1 MQEFMQEMEMSVSPI
16 VRKGNQKYIYVMFRE
31 GNRFAEGRLPEGKIL
46 SNQGFSE
53 EETAALELY
62 LKSDQGRIA
71 EMAKYVNAMDAF
83 LKKK

>member
-31 GNRFAEGRLPEGKIL
+31 GARTAEGRLPDGKII

-53 EETAALELY
+53 DETAALELY
-62 LKSDQGRIA
+62 LKSDKDRIVA
-71 EMAKYVNAMDAF
+71 MAKKVNAMDAF
-83 LKKK
+83 LKG

>member
-31 GNRFAEGRLPEGKIL
+31 GVRTAEGRLPDGKII

-53 EETAALELY
+53 DETAALELY
-62 LKSDQGRIA
+62 LKSDKDRIVA
-71 EMAKYVNAMDAF
+71 MAKKVNAMDAF
-83 LKKK
+83 LKG